1 MYHYVIDTF
10 YLLFFENLYRD
21 FTLIASLVS
30 RMPFFQKL
38 RLSKIAGSSPHPAPS
53 GICKSFFTGS
63 ITSIFGLVPL

>member
-1 MYHYVIDTF
+1 MCHYVIDTF

-38 RLSKIAGSSPHPAPS
+38 RLSKIAGSSFTS
-53 GICKSFFTGS
+53 SSFRYLQKFLYQEYYFYS
-63 ITSIFGLVPL
+63 IS